1 MKTLITDFKILDE
14 KVTVEIYAE
23 NRRLSAV
30 ACGIPVF
37 PVTTKLTN
45 RGWAYVLESA
55 ELARKMEELSG
66 RKIKGEVVSF
76 GHDSAEF
83 AEDKA
88 YKIYYDTLSDDHVL
102 SIIQSHR
109 DGTIGIT
116 GLNGLAEIAELG
128 RVINDNKKAFKEIMA
143 DLAEDIIYDD
153 MFTTYKIR
161 KANVKKLERELK
173 ERTSNAVS
181 AEEIVL
187 AELIE
192 KARVTGVKQQVRQ
205 FSVECND
212 DNESCDIDIVTV
224 YVDGNGE
231 ITEKRAHTW

>member
-1 MKTLITDFKILDE
+1 MKTLITEFKILDE

-45 RGWAYVLESA
+45 RGWAYVLESV

-66 RKIKGEVVSF
+66 RKIKGDVISF

-83 AEDKA
+83 AEDNA
-88 YKIYYDTLSDDHVL
+88 YKIYYHTLSDDHVL
-102 SIIQSHR
+102 SIVQSHMN
-109 DGTIGIT
+109 GTIGFT
-116 GLNGLAEIAELG
+116 GLSGLVEIEELE
-128 RVINDNKKAFKEIMA
+128 RVINDNKKAFKELMT
-143 DLAEDIIYDD
+143 DLAEEVIGDA

-161 KANVKKLERELK
+161 KADVEKLEHKLK
-173 ERTSNAVS
+173 ERASNATT
-181 AEEIVL
+181 AEGIVL

-205 FSVECND
+205 FSMECD
-212 DNESCDIDIVTV
+212 DDSESCDIDIITV
-224 YVDGNGE
+224 YIDESGK
-231 ITEKRAHTW
+231 ITEERAHTW

>member
-1 MKTLITDFKILDE
+1 MKTLITEFKILDE

-23 NRRLSAV
+23 NKRLSAV
-30 ACGIPVF
+30 ACGITVF

-55 ELARKMEELSG
+55 ELAKKMEELSG
-66 RKIKGEVVSF
+66 RKIKGDVVSF

-83 AEDKA
+83 AEDSA
-88 YKIYYDTLSDDHVL
+88 YKIYYQTLDDDHIL
-102 SIIQSHR
+102 SIIQSHGV
-109 DGTIGIT
+109 GTISFT
-116 GLNGLAEIAELG
+116 GLSGLLEIEELE
-128 RVINDNKKAFKEIMA
+128 RVINDNKKTFKDIMA
-143 DLAEDIIYDD
+143 DLAEEVIMDD

-161 KANVKKLERELK
+161 KADVKKLEHTLK
-173 ERTSNAVS
+173 ERTSNTATS
-181 AEEIVL
+181 EEIVL

-192 KARVTGVKQQVRQ
+192 KARVTGVKQQIRQ

-224 YVDGNGE
+224 YVDGSGK
-231 ITEKRAHTW
+231 ITEERAHTW

>member
-1 MKTLITDFKILDE
+1 MKTLITEFKILDE

-45 RGWAYVLESA
+45 RGWEYVLESA

-116 GLNGLAEIAELG
+116 GLNGLAEIAELE

-161 KANVKKLERELK
+161 KSDVMKLERELK
-173 ERTSNAVS
+173 ERASNATT

-192 KARVTGVKQQVRQ
+192 KARVTGVKQQVCQ
-205 FSVECND
+205 FSVECD
-212 DNESCDIDIVTV
+212 EDEDCDIDIITV

-231 ITEKRAHTW
+231 ITEESAHTW